1 MDAKSLGVLM
11 VVPTL
16 FLAFYITYRFRKEI
30 SEFYHNLAVCLW
42 IMANSSWMIGEFFF
56 DDTLRPYATVFF
68 LCGLGI
74 LAFYYIF
81 IYKRVKESEMKV
93 IGDLEDKTLKS
104 DIRPQT

>member
-1 MDAKSLGVLM
+1 MDVKSLGVLM
-11 VVPTL
+11 IVPTL
-16 FLAFYITYRFRKEI
+16 FLAFYITYKFRKEI

-68 LCGLGI
+68 LGGLGI

-81 IYKRVKESEMKV
+81 LYKRTKESEMTGIDDV
-93 IGDLEDKTLKS
+93 EDKTLKS

>member
-1 MDAKSLGVLM
+1 MDVKSLGVLM
-11 VVPTL
+11 IVPTL

-56 DDTLRPYATVFF
+56 DDTLRPYAIVFF
-68 LCGLGI
+68 LGGLGI

-81 IYKRVKESEMKV
+81 IYKRTKESEMRGIDDV
-93 IGDLEDKTLKS
+93 GDKTLKS

>member
-1 MDAKSLGVLM
+1 MI
-11 VVPTL
+11 VPTL
-16 FLAFYITYRFRKEI
+16 FLAFYITYIFRKEI

-68 LCGLGI
+68 LGGLGI

-81 IYKRVKESEMKV
+81 IYKRTKESEMTGIDDV
-93 IGDLEDKTLKS
+93 EDKSLES